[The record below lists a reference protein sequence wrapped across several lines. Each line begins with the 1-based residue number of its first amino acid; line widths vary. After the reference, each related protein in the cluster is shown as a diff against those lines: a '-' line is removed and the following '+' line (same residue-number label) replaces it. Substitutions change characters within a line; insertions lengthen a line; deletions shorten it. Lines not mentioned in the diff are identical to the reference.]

1 MPIIDIEPGSGARA
15 SAFVFSQLEWRARVG
30 ESALVAIEAML
41 ETTSAEMATVRC
53 QLRVAK
59 DNLAA
64 ALSGVDVRDLRTV
77 AGVAAFVTLG
87 LKTTDQGTAMLQ
99 PRG

>member
-1 MPIIDIEPGSGARA
+1 MPLIDIEPGSGARA

-41 ETTSAEMATVRC
+41 ETTSSDMAAVRC

-64 ALSGVDVRDLRTV
+64 ALSGVDVRDPRTI
-77 AGVAAFVTLG
+77 AGVAALVTLG
-87 LKTTDQGTAMLQ
+87 LKTTDQGALMLQ